1 VIGLLLSLAG
11 LWILLAAIW
20 AAVWPL
26 FVEGGAPPRDAD
38 VELRE
43 LEAEK
48 ARLLQEIHELELDY
62 ETGKLSDEDHQAI
75 EARLKGR
82 TVEVMK
88 RIDALS
94 APQPRRGSSAV
105 RAPRRHE
112 AVGESSDVKDEEPA
126 RTP

>member
-1 VIGLLLSLAG
+1 VLLSLAG

-26 FVEGGAPPRDAD
+26 FVEGGAPPQDAD

-82 TVEVMK
+82 AVEAMK
-88 RIDALS
+88 RIDGLS
-94 APQPRRGSSAV
+94 APQPRRGTAAV
-105 RAPRRHE
+105 PAPRRYE
-112 AVGESSDVKDEEPA
+112 PVAESSDAKDEEPA